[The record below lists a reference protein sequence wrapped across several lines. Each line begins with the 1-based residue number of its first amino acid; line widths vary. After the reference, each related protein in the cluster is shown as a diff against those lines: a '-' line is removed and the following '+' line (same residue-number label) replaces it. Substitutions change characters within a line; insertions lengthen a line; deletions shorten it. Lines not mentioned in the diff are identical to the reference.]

1 MAIATSTTAAT
12 ATWGVTSVD
21 SGNFSINEG
30 VVTDF
35 TLTTE
40 ANETS
45 DVQDESGMAVM
56 RKIIEEHYTFEC
68 NVTCKN
74 DVTPPST
81 GDTITIGSKKYWV
94 NSVDLTESNTEWTT
108 CRVAGEAYSECDT
121 ITQTEAVQTEATA

>member
-1 MAIATSTTAAT
+1 MATATSTTAAT

-35 TLTTE
+35 NLTTE

-56 RKIIEEHYTFEC
+56 RKIIEKHITFEC
-68 NVTCKN
+68 NITCKN
-74 DVTPPST
+74 DVTLPKT
-81 GDTITIGSKKYWV
+81 GDDITIDSKKYWV
-94 NSVDLTESNTEWTT
+94 NSVEKTESNTDWTT
-108 CRVAGEAYSECDT
+108 CRVTGEAYSECDT
-121 ITQTEAVQTEATA
+121 ITQTDEVKTPA